1 MSRLDL
7 LTFSL
12 FQGFSAEQVDHLL
25 TLMEEHTYAADTEI
39 FAQGARAEFFYIL
52 FRGEVTIRYK
62 PYDGPSLVVARIL
75 PGGVFGW
82 SAALGRKAYT
92 ASTIA
97 LRNGSAYRLRAEKL
111 QKLCDQYPE
120 TGAILLKKLTEV
132 ISQRVQVT
140 HDQVFRILNQG
151 MSSSG
156 NCARELENG
165 SG

>member
-1 MSRLDL
+1 MLSEE
-7 LTFSL
+7 LTHLPL
-12 FQGFSAEQVDHLL
+12 FEGLSAEQLELFAGLL
-25 TLMEEHTYAADTEI
+25 DVCSLTEGTRIFEQGDAA
-39 FAQGARAEFFYIL
+39 RYLYIL
-52 FRGEVTIRYK
+52 IEGEVLIRYK
-62 PYDGPSLVVARIL
+62 PYDGDEITIARVV

-120 TGAILLKKLTEV
+120 TGAILIKKLTEV

-151 MSSSG
+151 MSSNG
-156 NCARELENG
+156 NYARELENG